1 MQPPELLVHP
11 IFTVTGAKPGY
22 AGLDEPPSHPLPMNP
37 PKMLG
42 LQNAPA
48 AMRPQL
54 PPATQAVHAADVA
67 PSVEKL
73 PAAQFTGAAA
83 PPVHAMPP

>member
-1 MQPPELLVHP
+1 
-11 IFTVTGAKPGY
+11 
-22 AGLDEPPSHPLPMNP
+22 
-37 PKMLG
+37 
-42 LQNAPA
+42 
-48 AMRPQL
+48 MRPQL